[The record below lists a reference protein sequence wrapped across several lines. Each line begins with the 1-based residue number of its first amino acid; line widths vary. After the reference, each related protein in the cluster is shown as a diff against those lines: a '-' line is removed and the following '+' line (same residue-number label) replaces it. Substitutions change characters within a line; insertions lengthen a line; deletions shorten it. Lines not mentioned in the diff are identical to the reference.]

1 MLHTANASK
10 SFRCEESPKSFDVMS
25 GVSTSVLQYTHGRKS
40 RESSLNVFNL
50 ATLNK
55 TLKLNASIGRAVRM
69 AVAVLL
75 VAASRNA
82 NLYSEAD
89 MTLPPGPPQYGDG
102 LVQTKAATGHG
113 CVTLLLLRPL

>member
-1 MLHTANASK
+1 MLHTANSSK
-10 SFRCEESPKSFDVMS
+10 SFRGEESPKSFDVMS

-40 RESSLNVFNL
+40 RESGLNVFNL

-75 VAASRNA
+75 VTASRNA
-82 NLYSEAD
+82 NLHNEAD
-89 MTLPPGPPQYGDG
+89 MVLPP
-102 LVQTKAATGHG
+102 
-113 CVTLLLLRPL
+113 